1 MGRKEILKKG
11 ILGRLIQRLPH
22 GTISIG
28 GGLLINGITAYI
40 FITISSRDLGAE
52 AYSPVALLWAM
63 SFLLGIGFFLPLEQE
78 TSRIVASRIS
88 RGEGVGPVIH
98 SAGQLGASLAGV
110 LLVASLVANQW
121 FTNEFFNGET
131 TLFIGLLLV
140 VIGLGTAHLVKG
152 TLAGL
157 GRFNSYARYVIGEGI
172 GRLLLV
178 IAVVIFTT
186 KNVGAY
192 GLAIGLAPFIGIFTA
207 TYKQK
212 GVFTSGPKAKIGDL
226 SRALGSLLL
235 ASVSTAL
242 VLNASP
248 LAVQLLANDQQID
261 ESGKFLNALLVAR
274 VPLFFFQAVQAA
286 LLPRLSGLVGQ
297 EKFSELWKELKR
309 LLTLVIGLGA
319 AAVLFMTLLGPHIV
333 VLAFGEEFRVTSGDM
348 ALLSCS
354 SAGLMIALSLTQAL
368 IACKAQGRMA
378 SAWVIGVGVFPAALQ
393 IAPNDLFLRVEIAL
407 IVTVFTTSLL
417 MFALLMRT
425 LQKVPSNQIQ
435 KNWSEN

>member
-1 MGRKEILKKG
+1 VLE
-11 ILGRLIQRLPH
+11 RLMERLPD

-28 GGLLINGITAYI
+28 GGLLVNGVTAYI

-52 AYSPVALLWAM
+52 AYSPVALLWAL

-78 TSRIVASRIS
+78 TARIVASRVG
-88 RGEGVGPVIH
+88 RGEGVGPVVRL
-98 SAGQLGASLAGV
+98 AGQLGGVLALFLLVISLA
-110 LLVASLVANQW
+110 SRQW

-157 GRFNSYARYVIGEGI
+157 GRFNGYARYIIGEGV

-178 IAVVIFTT
+178 GAVLMFTT
-186 KNVGAY
+186 KSVGAY
-192 GLAIGLAPFIGIFTA
+192 GLAIGLAPFLGIFIA
-207 TYKQK
+207 TTKQK
-212 GVFTSGPKAKIGDL
+212 EVFTPGPKAKVGDL

-235 ASVSTAL
+235 ASVATAL

-248 LAVQLLANDQQID
+248 LAVQVLATDQEID

-286 LLPRLSGLVGQ
+286 LLPRLSRLAGQ
-297 EKFSELWKELKR
+297 EKFLELWRELKR
-309 LLTLVIGLGA
+309 LLSLVVGLGS
-319 AAVLFMTLLGPHIV
+319 AAVLFMGLLGPQIV
-333 VLAFGEEFRVTSGDM
+333 VFAFGEEFRVSHGDM
-348 ALLSCS
+348 ALLACS

-378 SAWVIGVGVFPAALQ
+378 TAWVVGVGVFPAALS
-393 IAPNDLFLRVEIAL
+393 IAKNHLFLRVEIAL
-407 IVTVFTTSLL
+407 IVTVFTSAFLMAVLL
-417 MFALLMRT
+417 AKRFAPI
-425 LQKVPSNQIQ
+425 PSTESKII
-435 KNWSEN
+435 

>member
-1 MGRKEILKKG
+1 MLE
-11 ILGRLIQRLPH
+11 RLMERLPD

-28 GGLLINGITAYI
+28 GGLLVNGVTAYI

-52 AYSPVALLWAM
+52 AYSPVALLWAL

-78 TSRIVASRIS
+78 TARIVASRVG
-88 RGEGVGPVIH
+88 RGEGVGPVVRL
-98 SAGQLGASLAGV
+98 AGQLGGVLALFLLVISLA
-110 LLVASLVANQW
+110 SRQW

-157 GRFNSYARYVIGEGI
+157 GRFNGYARYIIGEGV

-178 IAVVIFTT
+178 GAVLMFTT
-186 KNVGAY
+186 KSVGAY
-192 GLAIGLAPFIGIFTA
+192 GLAIGLAPFLGIFIA
-207 TYKQK
+207 TTKQK
-212 GVFTSGPKAKIGDL
+212 EVFTPGPKAKVGDL

-235 ASVSTAL
+235 ASVATAL

-248 LAVQLLANDQQID
+248 LAVQVLATDQEID

-286 LLPRLSGLVGQ
+286 LLPRLSRLAGQ
-297 EKFSELWKELKR
+297 EKFLELWRELKR
-309 LLTLVIGLGA
+309 LLSLVVGLGS
-319 AAVLFMTLLGPHIV
+319 AAVLFMGLLGPQIV
-333 VLAFGEEFRVTSGDM
+333 VFAFGEEFRVSHGDM
-348 ALLSCS
+348 ALLACS

-378 SAWVIGVGVFPAALQ
+378 TAWVVGVGVFPAALS
-393 IAPNDLFLRVEIAL
+393 IAKNHLFLRVEIAL
-407 IVTVFTTSLL
+407 IVTVFTSAFLMAVLL
-417 MFALLMRT
+417 AKRFAPI
-425 LQKVPSNQIQ
+425 PSTESKII
-435 KNWSEN
+435 

>member
-88 RGEGVGPVIH
+88 RGEGVGPVIR

-235 ASVSTAL
+235 ASVSTA
-242 VLNASP
+242 
-248 LAVQLLANDQQID
+248 
-261 ESGKFLNALLVAR
+261 
-274 VPLFFFQAVQAA
+274 
-286 LLPRLSGLVGQ
+286 
-297 EKFSELWKELKR
+297 
-309 LLTLVIGLGA
+309 
-319 AAVLFMTLLGPHIV
+319 
-333 VLAFGEEFRVTSGDM
+333 
-348 ALLSCS
+348 
-354 SAGLMIALSLTQAL
+354 IA
-368 IACKAQGRMA
+368 
-378 SAWVIGVGVFPAALQ
+378 
-393 IAPNDLFLRVEIAL
+393 E
-407 IVTVFTTSLL
+407 
-417 MFALLMRT
+417 
-425 LQKVPSNQIQ
+425 
-435 KNWSEN
+435 

>member
-1 MGRKEILKKG
+1 MLEHLME
-11 ILGRLIQRLPH
+11 RLPD

-28 GGLLINGITAYI
+28 GGLLVNGVTAYI

-52 AYSPVALLWAM
+52 AYSPVALLWAL

-78 TSRIVASRIS
+78 TARIVASRVG
-88 RGEGVGPVIH
+88 RGEGVGPVVRL
-98 SAGQLGASLAGV
+98 AGQLGGVLALFLLVISLA
-110 LLVASLVANQW
+110 SRQW

-140 VIGLGTAHLVKG
+140 VTGLGTAHLVKG

-157 GRFNSYARYVIGEGI
+157 GRFNGYARYIIGEGV

-178 IAVVIFTT
+178 GVVLMFTT
-186 KNVGAY
+186 KSVGAY
-192 GLAIGLAPFIGIFTA
+192 GLAIGLAPFLGIFIA
-207 TYKQK
+207 TTKQK
-212 GVFTSGPKAKIGDL
+212 EVFTPGPKAKVGDL

-235 ASVSTAL
+235 ASVATAL

-248 LAVQLLANDQQID
+248 LAVQILATDQEID

-286 LLPRLSGLVGQ
+286 LLPRLSRLAGQ
-297 EKFSELWKELKR
+297 EKFLELWRELKR
-309 LLTLVIGLGA
+309 LLSLVVGLGA
-319 AAVLFMTLLGPHIV
+319 AAVLFMGLLGPQIV
-333 VLAFGEEFRVTSGDM
+333 VFAFGEEFRVSHGDM
-348 ALLSCS
+348 ALLACS

-378 SAWVIGVGVFPAALQ
+378 TAWVVGVGVFPAALS
-393 IAPNDLFLRVEIAL
+393 IAKNHLFLRVEIAL
-407 IVTVFTTSLL
+407 IITVFTS
-417 MFALLMRT
+417 ALLMAVLLAKR
-425 LQKVPSNQIQ
+425 LASIPSTESKII
-435 KNWSEN
+435 